1 MNRGSRRDIR
11 AELWLLMGAVFWA
24 ANYPVVKYGISGIEK
39 FAFNGLR
46 YFISAGVLLLL
57 YRALRLPW
65 TRVEPAD
72 WMRLIWAGVVAH
84 VMYQMAFI
92 TGLNLTTAGNAAVL
106 LATAPLW
113 TLVINA
119 RMHREKITGRMW
131 AGILMSLAGVVMIT
145 IGSGNDITLG
155 SDELLGDL
163 VCLAAAVFWA
173 LNTNMQKP
181 LLGRYSPTQLTLV
194 MVCVGALGLVLVG
207 LPWVGTVDWGDVH
220 WTFYT
225 AALWSAIFSL
235 ALGSLIWS
243 VGIKRI
249 GPGLTGA
256 FGNLIPVIAIV
267 ISYFMLGE
275 KLHPVQFAGAGV
287 VIFGVWS
294 ARH

>member
-1 MNRGSRRDIR
+1 MKPKSERDIR
-11 AELWLLMGAVFWA
+11 AELWLLIGAFLWA
-24 ANYPVVKYGISGIEK
+24 ANYPVVKYGISGIER

-46 YFISAGVLLLL
+46 YFISAGAALLL
-57 YRALRLPW
+57 YRVFRLPW

-72 WMRLIWAGVVAH
+72 WMRLIRAGVVAH

-92 TGLNLTTAGNAAVL
+92 TGLHLTTAGNAAVL

-113 TLVINA
+113 TLVIDA
-119 RMHREKITGRMW
+119 RMHGERISARMW
-131 AGILMSLAGVVMIT
+131 AGILLSLAGVVMIT
-145 IGSGNDITLG
+145 IGGGKDLTLG
-155 SDELLGDL
+155 SDELIGDL
-163 VCLAAAVFWA
+163 VCLAAALFWA
-173 LNTNMQKP
+173 LNTNLQKP

-207 LPWVGTVDWGDVH
+207 LPWAWTVDWGDVH

-225 AALWSAIFSL
+225 AALWSGIFSL

-256 FGNLIPVIAIV
+256 FGNLIPVIAIGV
-267 ISYFMLGE
+267 SYLMLGE
-275 KLHPVQFAGAGV
+275 KLLPVQFAGAGV
-287 VIFGVWS
+287 TLIGVWI
-294 ARH
+294 ARR